1 MRANGWA
8 SKFWVCGRGLDHE
21 GTKGAKDTK
30 HEGRQGGIWLCPRA
44 LGVPNWL
51 RFRS

>member
-1 MRANGWA
+1 MSRGNVEVLDMR
-8 SKFWVCGRGLDHE
+8 E
-21 GTKGAKDTK
+21 GFGSRSCQGPTLNIQ
-30 HEGRQGGIWLCPRA
+30 GRQGGTWLCPRA